1 MLFCLI
7 SHGLLIYDLCMGQS
21 NLILMLSFTFLITQ
35 TTCSVPVDDAQKQ
48 DETKLPNTPGLHN
61 VLRITDKLLS
71 GSVPEGDT
79 GFQTLQKL
87 GVKTIITVDGAKPEV
102 ERAKKFG
109 MRYVH
114 LPIGYDSVPADQGLR
129 LAKAVRDLP
138 GLVYMH
144 CHHGKHRS
152 PAAAVVVKLC
162 LDEKCTVATALELM
176 KQAGTD
182 PKYVGLYASPKDLR
196 RPTSTDLDK
205 ISSDFPEVAPIGS
218 MVQKMVEI
226 DERWD
231 HLKLIQAAGW
241 SSPKNHPDLDPPHEA
256 LLLWEHYVELGRTL
270 DVRKKPQA
278 MLTMLKQAEQ
288 DARQL
293 EKALRM
299 DAGPTRNVAADKFF
313 KASQASCTRCHAQFR
328 DVPQK

>member
-1 MLFCLI
+1 MI
-7 SHGLLIYDLCMGQS
+7 AQTI
-21 NLILMLSFTFLITQ
+21 LILSCLPTLSLVGIQ
-35 TTCSVPVDDAQKQ
+35 PPDSVH
-48 DETKLPNTPGLHN
+48 LPNTPGLHN
-61 VLRITDKLLS
+61 VIRVTEKLLS

-102 ERAKKFG
+102 DRAKKFG

-114 LPIGYDSVPADQGLR
+114 LPIGYDGVPAEQGLK

-138 GLVYMH
+138 GLIYMH

-162 LDEKCTVATALELM
+162 LDEKCTVTTALELM

-182 PKYVGLYASPKDLR
+182 PKYIGLYASPRELR
-196 RPTSTDLDK
+196 RPTSTELDK
-205 ISSDFPEVAPIGS
+205 ISSDFPEATPTGNL
-218 MVQKMVEI
+218 VQKMVEI
-226 DERWD
+226 DERWE
-231 HLKLIQAAGW
+231 HLKVIQKAGW
-241 SSPKNHPDLDPPHEA
+241 LTPKDHADLDPPHEA
-256 LLLWEHYVELGRTL
+256 MLLWEHYVELGRL
-270 DVRKKPQA
+270 PEMRNRPVAFQK
-278 MLTMLKQAEQ
+278 MLKEAETE
-288 DARQL
+288 AKNL

-299 DAGPTRNVAADKFF
+299 EAGPARTTAADKFF
-313 KASQASCTRCHAQFR
+313 KASQASCTGCHAQYR

>member
-1 MLFCLI
+1 MNQVSKLILFCLAWPI
-7 SHGLLIYDLCMGQS
+7 SG
-21 NLILMLSFTFLITQ
+21 
-35 TTCSVPVDDAQKQ
+35 TTSLFPL
-48 DETKLPNTPGLHN
+48 DEPTNTILPNTPGLHN
-61 VLRITDKLLS
+61 VLRITDKLFS
-71 GSVPEGDT
+71 GSVPEGDL

-87 GVKTIITVDGAKPEV
+87 GVKTIITVDGARPEV

-114 LPIGYDSVPADQGLR
+114 LPIGYDGVPAEQALR

-138 GLVYMH
+138 GPIYMH

-162 LDEKCTVATALELM
+162 LDEKCTVASALELI

-196 RPTSTDLDK
+196 RPSAADLDK
-205 ISSDFPEVAPIGS
+205 VSSDFPEVTPPGN

-241 SSPKNHPDLDPPHEA
+241 KVPKDHPDLDPPHEA
-256 LLLWEHYVELGRTL
+256 LLLWEHYVELGRSSEAKKRSQVML
-270 DVRKKPQA
+270 D
-278 MLTMLKQAEQ
+278 MLKQAEE
-288 DARQL
+288 DAKQL
-293 EKALRM
+293 KSALRM
-299 DAGPTRNVAADKFF
+299 EAGPVRTTTADKFY

-328 DVPQK
+328 DVPRK

>member
-1 MLFCLI
+1 MIPFSKVMVLFMTWSIPGSTVL
-7 SHGLLIYDLCMGQS
+7 
-21 NLILMLSFTFLITQ
+21 FPF
-35 TTCSVPVDDAQKQ
+35 DDPAGNS
-48 DETKLPNTPGLHN
+48 LPNTPGLHN
-61 VLRITDKLLS
+61 VFRITEKLLS

-87 GVKTIITVDGAKPEV
+87 GVKTIVTVDGAKPEV

-114 LPIGYDSVPADQGLR
+114 LPIGYDGVPVDQGLR

-138 GLVYMH
+138 GLIYMH

-182 PKYVGLYASPKDLR
+182 SKYIGLYASPRELR
-196 RPTSTDLDK
+196 RPSSTDLDK
-205 ISSDFPEVAPIGS
+205 VSSDFPEVTPTGGL
-218 MVQKMVEI
+218 VQPMVEI

-241 SSPKNHPDLDPPHEA
+241 TAPRNHPDLDPAHEA
-256 LLLWEHYVELGRTL
+256 LLLREHYVELARL
-270 DVRKKPQA
+270 SLIQKKPQGFRD
-278 MLTMLKQAEQ
+278 LISDAETT
-288 DARQL
+288 AKQL
-293 EKALRM
+293 ESILRTNTSN
-299 DAGPTRNVAADKFF
+299 TRVKEADQAF
-313 KASQASCTRCHAQFR
+313 KTSQSSCTKCHAHYR

>member
-1 MLFCLI
+1 MKAMLFTPLMIISCLP
-7 SHGLLIYDLCMGQS
+7 SQGSG
-21 NLILMLSFTFLITQ
+21 
-35 TTCSVPVDDAQKQ
+35 DDMFDRTRIA
-48 DETKLPNTPGLHN
+48 NTPGLHN
-61 VLRITDKLLS
+61 VLRITEKLLS
-71 GSVPEGDT
+71 GSVPEGDL

-87 GVKTIITVDGAKPEV
+87 GVKTIITVDGAKPEI

-114 LPIGYDSVPADQGLR
+114 LPIGYDGVPSDQGLR

-138 GLVYMH
+138 GLIYLH

-182 PKYVGLYASPKDLR
+182 PRYLGLYASPKELR
-196 RPTSTDLDK
+196 RPTAADLDK
-205 ISSDFPEVAPIGS
+205 VSSDFPEVAPTGGL
-218 MVQKMVEI
+218 VQKMVEI

-241 SSPKNHPDLDPPHEA
+241 AVPKNHPDLEPVHEA
-256 LLLWEHYVELGRTL
+256 LLLWEHYVELGRSEEA
-270 DVRKKPQA
+270 KKRPQA
-278 MLTMLKQAEQ
+278 MLDMLKQAEQ
-288 DARQL
+288 EARQL
-293 EKALRM
+293 ESALRM
-299 DAGPTRNVAADKFF
+299 EAGPNRTTSAEKFY
-313 KASQASCTRCHAQFR
+313 KASQESCTRCHAQFR
-328 DVPQK
+328 DVPRK